1 MRRLRK
7 GRPHRPFDHLG
18 GTWYATWETTVE
30 GRANVNREV
39 LVIRASRFGLAMRNV
54 TPSLENQ
61 IGGYLWR
68 GQLALQ
74 HNVAI
79 GSYEAVEPHMR
90 YAGSLYYVVHSSG
103 NFMYGRW
110 VGLSFDSE
118 LASGLSV
125 LARSPDVSEEQ
136 FTRLKDR
143 PCVAVEGSRRSLLP
157 HEE

>member
-7 GRPHRPFDHLG
+7 RHSHRPPDLG
-18 GTWYATWETTVE
+18 GTWYATWETTVD
-30 GRANVNREV
+30 GRTNVNREV
-39 LVIRASRFGLAMRNV
+39 LVARATRFRLTLRNV

-68 GQLALQ
+68 GQLTVR
-74 HNVAI
+74 HNLVI
-79 GSYEAVEPHMR
+79 GSYAAVEPHMR

-103 NFMYGRW
+103 RFMYGRW
-110 VGLSFDSE
+110 VGLNFDSE

-136 FTRLKDR
+136 FVRMKDR
-143 PCVAVEGSRRSLLP
+143 PRTSVDDPHARLFA